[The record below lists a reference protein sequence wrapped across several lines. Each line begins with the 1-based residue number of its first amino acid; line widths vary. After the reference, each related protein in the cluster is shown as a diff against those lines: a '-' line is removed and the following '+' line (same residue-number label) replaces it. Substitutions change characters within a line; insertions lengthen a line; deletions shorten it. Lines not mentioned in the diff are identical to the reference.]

1 MIIFTNHALLKLKQR
16 SLTKEK
22 VIQAVE
28 KPDEIMLTYGERNS
42 VLKKFGKLYLKV
54 VFRKEGKD
62 TIIITQHWITKT

>member
-22 VIQAVE
+22 VIQTIE
-28 KPDEIMLTYGERNS
+28 NPDEIMLTYGDRN
-42 VLKKFGKLYLKV
+42 VILKKFGKLHLKV

-62 TIIITQHWITKT
+62 TVIITQHWITKI